1 MSEQQILSQISEL
14 EDDITRVEEEAAKK
28 DASAEKE
35 IEADWDDNIN
45 TTKSKLDVAEV
56 DLKEATEKSSEWTKK
71 KVISSYDLKSEIQK
85 KYELIPL
92 PEKKGSGPSE
102 DYRVKGFS
110 GSVGF
115 ITPVTGSFCEKC
127 NRIRVTSDG
136 KIRSCLFSDEEHD
149 ILPLLREGRDIE
161 EIVDFIRNSISK
173 KPQCHNIDSIQF
185 RSCQSSMSKIGG

>member
-71 KVISSYDLKSEIQK
+71 KNKLTTEVKSLKKEYANLRKGKEKALDKKLTNIEKHKKTEIK
-85 KYELIPL
+85 RIRLEIAAL
-92 PEKKGSGPSE
+92 EKKLEQIQRDKALAEGAESGE
-102 DYRVKGFS
+102 TR
-110 GSVGF
+110 
-115 ITPVTGSFCEKC
+115 
-127 NRIRVTSDG
+127 
-136 KIRSCLFSDEEHD
+136 
-149 ILPLLREGRDIE
+149 
-161 EIVDFIRNSISK
+161 
-173 KPQCHNIDSIQF
+173 
-185 RSCQSSMSKIGG
+185 M